1 MTTDPGTPPIMKIHD
16 SDEPRVVSRPCMGV
30 GPAGSAVTGVRST
43 PAADPEGAYEMFD
56 LMTARHKAILLAVSQ
71 GRAKV
76 AASGHPDLTIDGR
89 WCDHAA
95 TADLLRAGLL
105 RPARLARVDELVPA
119 K

>member
-1 MTTDPGTPPIMKIHD
+1 
-16 SDEPRVVSRPCMGV
+16 
-30 GPAGSAVTGVRST
+30 
-43 PAADPEGAYEMFD
+43 MFD
-56 LMTARHKAILLAVSQ
+56 LMTARHRAIMLAVSQ

-105 RPARLARVDELVPA
+105 RPARLAEVDELVPA
-119 K
+119 RLTEQGHSLLRAFDSPQSA